1 MTKSYRSKILL
12 GLTIAFGLSATA
24 SAQMMIN
31 GAGAT
36 FPYPIYSKWFDEY
49 AKVDPSVRFNY
60 KSIGSGGGQ
69 KQILA
74 QTVDFGASDGPMSD
88 ENLAKAPGK
97 LLHIPTVAGADV
109 VAYNLPGNPALKFDA
124 DTIAGIFLG
133 QTKKWNDAKI
143 TALNAGAKLPDQD
156 IVVVHRSDGSGT
168 TYIWT
173 DYLSKIS
180 PEWKTKVGT
189 NTSVNWP
196 TGIGG
201 KGNEGVAGQIK
212 QTPGALGYVELIYA
226 IQNKMPYADV
236 RNSAG
241 SFVKPTIESVTAA
254 MATAQIPDD
263 FTFSMTNAALPVDT
277 TPVKLAPPSRWGDRV
292 FEWFTLAMA
301 LVVVALVFLV
311 GWQLAR
317 GSHLAIIRFG
327 FHFLTTSTWDP
338 VAEQYG
344 ALPFIYG
351 TAVSSLIAL
360 IIAVPLSV
368 ATAVFLTE
376 LAPLWIRQPLVSLIE
391 MLAAIPSVI
400 LGLGGLFVMI
410 PCARAYPFPILKR
423 LFGWTALFT
432 GRIHGPT
439 M

>member
-1 MTKSYRSKILL
+1 MKSLKFSRKVLAIVLL
-12 GLTIAFGLSATA
+12 TGVSATA

-60 KSIGSGGGQ
+60 QSIGSGGGQ

-88 ENLAKAPGK
+88 DNLAKAPGK

-109 VAYNLPGNPALKFDA
+109 VAYNLSGNPALKFDG

-133 QTKKWNDAKI
+133 QIKKWNDPKI
-143 TALNAGAKLPDQD
+143 TALNPGVTLPDQE

-180 PEWKTKVGT
+180 QEWKTKVGT

-201 KGNEGVAGQIK
+201 KGNEGVAGQVR

-226 IQNKMPYADV
+226 VQNKMAYAEIK
-236 RNSAG
+236 NAAG
-241 SFVKPTIESVTAA
+241 EFVKPTLESVTAA
-254 MATAQIPDD
+254 LATAEIPDD
-263 FTFSMTNAALPVDT
+263 FRFSMTNAPGKGAYPIAGATWLLVYQQQKDAAKGK
-277 TPVKLAPPSRWGDRV
+277 KLVEFLKWSLTDG
-292 FEWFTLAMA
+292 EKMA
-301 LVVVALVFLV
+301 KDL
-311 GWQLAR
+311 
-317 GSHLAIIRFG
+317 
-327 FHFLTTSTWDP
+327 
-338 VAEQYG
+338 QY
-344 ALPFIYG
+344 
-351 TAVSSLIAL
+351 
-360 IIAVPLSV
+360 
-368 ATAVFLTE
+368 
-376 LAPLWIRQPLVSLIE
+376 APLPE
-391 MLAAIPSVI
+391 SVQER
-400 LGLGGLFVMI
+400 V
-410 PCARAYPFPILKR
+410 LKR
-423 LFGWTALFT
+423 IGE
-432 GRIHGPT
+432 IKI
-439 M
+439 

>member
-60 KSIGSGGGQ
+60 QSIGSGGGQ

-88 ENLAKAPGK
+88 DNLSKAPGK

-109 VAYNLPGNPALKFDA
+109 VAYNLPGNPALKLDA

-133 QTKKWNDAKI
+133 NIKKWNDPKI
-143 TALNAGAKLPDQD
+143 TALNPGVSLPDQE

-173 DYLSKIS
+173 DYLSQIS

-212 QTPGALGYVELIYA
+212 QTQGALGYVELIYA
-226 IQNKMPYADV
+226 IQNKMPYDDV
-236 RNSAG
+236 KHSSG
-241 SFVKPTIESVTAA
+241 EFITPPLDSITAA
-254 MATAQIPDD
+254 LRTA
-263 FTFSMTNAALPVDT
+263 A
-277 TPVKLAPPSRWGDRV
+277 G
-292 FEWFTLAMA
+292 
-301 LVVVALVFLV
+301 
-311 GWQLAR
+311 
-317 GSHLAIIRFG
+317 
-327 FHFLTTSTWDP
+327 
-338 VAEQYG
+338 
-344 ALPFIYG
+344 
-351 TAVSSLIAL
+351 
-360 IIAVPLSV
+360 
-368 ATAVFLTE
+368 
-376 LAPLWIRQPLVSLIE
+376 
-391 MLAAIPSVI
+391 
-400 LGLGGLFVMI
+400 
-410 PCARAYPFPILKR
+410 
-423 LFGWTALFT
+423 
-432 GRIHGPT
+432 
-439 M
+439 